1 LFQRVIVNL
10 KDLITIPVGSMNT
23 LKEFCSQAC
32 LSIYKDRYEDAPVDL
47 FTHCSVCKLV
57 KEVRLIIQMLQFH
70 FFVIFCIY
78 KFVTPLWAELF

>member
-1 LFQRVIVNL
+1 
-10 KDLITIPVGSMNT
+10 MNT

-70 FFVIFCIY
+70 FFVIFAY
-78 KFVTPLWAELF
+78 TNLLLLLWAELF